1 LKKTIGLITVG
12 IIALAGLSATALD
25 TALSIRQIRDP
36 VQLREKLNANF
47 TELAGGTNLPDG
59 VVSKSSSVTT
69 NISASAYVTN
79 ATATA
84 VFTPQTVSIT
94 YPGVDGSTNTLAVV
108 TNGTIAV
115 TVTLQKAT
123 PVAQNASIDF
133 VQGCATNAP

>member
-1 LKKTIGLITVG
+1 MKKAIGLIAVG
-12 IIALAGLSATALD
+12 IVALAGLSATALD
-25 TALSIRQIRDP
+25 TELSIRQIRDP

-47 TELAGGTNLPDG
+47 SELAGGTNLPPG
-59 VVSKSSSVTT
+59 VVTKSSSVTT

-84 VFTPQTVSIT
+84 TFTPQTISIT
-94 YPGVDGSTNTLAVV
+94 DTNGVTINAV

-115 TVTLQKAT
+115 TLTLQKAT
-123 PVAQNASIDF
+123 PVVMNAAINF